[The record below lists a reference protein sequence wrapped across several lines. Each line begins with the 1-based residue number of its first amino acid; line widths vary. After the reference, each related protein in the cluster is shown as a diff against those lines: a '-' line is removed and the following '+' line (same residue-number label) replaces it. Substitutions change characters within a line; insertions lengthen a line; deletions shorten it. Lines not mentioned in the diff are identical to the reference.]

1 VPVTGV
7 VAVASGDGIGRI
19 FRSLGV
25 QGLIAGGQSMNP
37 SIAEL
42 VAAVDAQR
50 SEEVI
55 VLPNNSNIRPVADR
69 VDELSTKTVWV
80 VPTDSIAEGFAALL
94 AYDPEAHGESN
105 ARAME
110 ASARKVVAGEV
121 TRAVRASHSD
131 AGPIATGDWLGL
143 SRQGI
148 EVVGDSLA
156 GVACS
161 LLDVLVTDDHD
172 LVTIIEGEG
181 SGPADTR
188 RITEWL
194 RDHRPNVETEE
205 HHGGQPLYPYLF
217 SIE

>member
-1 VPVTGV
+1 
-7 VAVASGDGIGRI
+7 
-19 FRSLGV
+19 
-25 QGLIAGGQSMNP
+25 MNP

-121 TRAVRASHSD
+121 TRAVRASDSD

-143 SRQGI
+143 SRP
-148 EVVGDSLA
+148 VSYTHLT
-156 GVACS
+156 
-161 LLDVLVTDDHD
+161 LPTK
-172 LVTIIEGEG
+172 
-181 SGPADTR
+181 
-188 RITEWL
+188 
-194 RDHRPNVETEE
+194 
-205 HHGGQPLYPYLF
+205 
-217 SIE
+217 